1 MGDQLSDTV
10 LGIIMFFVLG
20 SKAGSRHATSRGLTG
35 GGLIAAI
42 IKSLWEIGN
51 NEHEICSLPRPIH

>member
-42 IKSLWEIGN
+42 IKSL
-51 NEHEICSLPRPIH
+51 